1 MFSRGEI
8 LLQNPQIGAAAIVAV
23 PLPFYFIAWIFAI
36 FHSVEAVLILAMICW
51 IFGLVWWT
59 AFAYVHFM
67 WVKPSRHLL
76 LGLQQV
82 DLAPL
87 KDQPAYNVLTSSLPL
102 SSCPGCLQPSSI
114 PCHLHGFASA
124 TCTKVQKPIP
134 TRRPFGQT

>member
-36 FHSVEAVLILAMICW
+36 FHSVEAFLILAMICW

-59 AFAYVHFM
+59 AFTYVHFV

-82 DLAPL
+82 DLAPV

-102 SSCPGCLQPSSI
+102 SSCPGY
-114 PCHLHGFASA
+114 
-124 TCTKVQKPIP
+124 
-134 TRRPFGQT
+134 